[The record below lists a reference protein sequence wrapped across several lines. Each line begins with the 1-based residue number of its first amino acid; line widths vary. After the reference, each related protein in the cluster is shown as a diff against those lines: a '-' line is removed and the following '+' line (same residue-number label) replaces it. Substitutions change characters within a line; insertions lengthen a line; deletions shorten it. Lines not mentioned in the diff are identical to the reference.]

1 MSLSSIHIGLGGVV
15 IDGAVRDLRD
25 LKKMNKSLKDF
36 FISKSKFNLAK
47 NMFFLY
53 KKSPLFLLKLLGERK
68 VNYHYQNI
76 VLVRE
81 LALGNW
87 FTD

>member
-1 MSLSSIHIGLGGVV
+1 
-15 IDGAVRDLRD
+15 
-25 LKKMNKSLKDF
+25 MNKSLKDF

-47 NMFFLY
+47 NMFSLY

-87 FTD
+87 FSD

>member
-1 MSLSSIHIGLGGVV
+1 MISL
-15 IDGAVRDLRD
+15 DWRF
-25 LKKMNKSLKDF
+25 KKMNKLLKDF
-36 FISKSKFNLAK
+36 FILKSKFNLAK

-53 KKSPLFLLKLLGERK
+53 KKFPLFLLKLLGERK

-87 FTD
+87 FSD

>member
-1 MSLSSIHIGLGGVV
+1 
-15 IDGAVRDLRD
+15 
-25 LKKMNKSLKDF
+25 MNKSLKDF

-53 KKSPLFLLKLLGERK
+53 KESPLFLLKLLGERK

-87 FTD
+87 FSD